1 MITGA
6 PEVRSSRG
14 RHKGRMSLAEHLAEL
29 RRRMMVAVIAILVAM
44 IVAFAVTDPIIHL
57 ITEPIRLVSDRRH
70 EAFTALNFE
79 TVTSGFDL
87 RMRICFAIGILL
99 AAPVWMW
106 QIWAF
111 LMPGL
116 SRKEI
121 RYTIG
126 FMAAAIPLFFS
137 GCFVGGL
144 IVPHIVEMMALFV
157 PEQSAQLLTASA
169 YYDFIFKLMIVVGVA
184 FVLPVFLVALNLAGI
199 ISGRDIFGGWRVA
212 VIVATAFAAL
222 ATPAADVLSMLLL
235 AGILVLLFLAAASV
249 SLLFDAR
256 RSKRQSALLREA
268 LA

>member
-29 RRRMMVAVIAILVAM
+29 RRRMMVAAIAILVAM

-57 ITEPIRLVSDRRH
+57 ITEPIRVVSGTRQGF
-70 EAFTALNFE
+70 FTALNFE

-126 FMAAAIPLFFS
+126 FLAAAIPLFFS
-137 GCFVGGL
+137 GCLVGGL

-169 YYDFIFKLMIVVGVA
+169 YYDFIFKLMLVVGLA

-199 ISGRDIFGGWRVA
+199 ISGRDIFRGWRVA

-222 ATPAADVLSMLLL
+222 ATPAADVMSMLLL
-235 AGILVLLFLAAASV
+235 AGILVLLFLAAASI

-256 RSKRQSALLREA
+256 RAKRQSGLLRVA
-268 LA
+268 LP

>member
-1 MITGA
+1 MASEAVDVRA
-6 PEVRSSRG
+6 PATRD
-14 RHKGRMSLAEHLAEL
+14 KGRMSLAQHLAEL
-29 RRRMMVAVIAILVAM
+29 RRRVLVAAIAIVVAM
-44 IVAFAVTDPIIHL
+44 AVAFVVTDPIIHL
-57 ITEPIRLVSDRRH
+57 ITEPIRAVADARAESV
-70 EAFTALNFE
+70 TALNFE

-99 AAPVWMW
+99 SAPVWMW

-126 FMAAAIPLFFS
+126 FLAAAIPLFFA

-144 IVPHIVEMMALFV
+144 IVPHIVEIMAQFV
-157 PEQSAQLLTASA
+157 PEQSAQLLTASS
-169 YYDFIFKLMIVVGVA
+169 YYDFIFKLMIIVGVS

-199 ISGRDIFGGWRVA
+199 VSGRDILRGWRVA
-212 VIVATAFAAL
+212 VVVATAFAAL
-222 ATPAADVLSMLLL
+222 ATPAADVASMLML

-256 RSKRQSALLREA
+256 RAKQRAALLGVHA
-268 LA
+268 